1 MFRVLIWIILAPIV
15 AFMLFNVFAL
25 GSIISWRAIAPESTA
40 FMRYQLPMLQ
50 QKDPELVRQYQW
62 VPYDKISVNL
72 KKALIASEDAKFT
85 AHDGFDWKGIQVAIE
100 KNERKGKITAGGS
113 TISQQ
118 LSKNLF
124 LWEGRDYIR
133 KGEETILTSMLE
145 ANMSKKRIFEIYLNV
160 IEWGNGVYGAQAASQ
175 YYYGVNASELSP
187 FQAARLASMVTNP
200 RYYDDNPKDRKLAR
214 KTNIILKRLGSAQI
228 PEDEQDKSM
237 SEQVPKAGKT
247 KKKRKKSK

>member
-1 MFRVLIWIILAPIV
+1 MFRAFIWIVFAPVV
-15 AFMLFNVFAL
+15 AFVLFNVFAL
-25 GSIISWRAIAPESTA
+25 GSIISWRAFAPQSTA
-40 FMRYQLPMLQ
+40 FMRNQLPILQ
-50 QKDPELVRQYQW
+50 EKDPEFERQYQW

-85 AHDGFDWKGIQVAIE
+85 AHDGFDWKGIQAAIE

-145 ANMSKKRIFEIYLNV
+145 ANMNKKRIFEIYLNV

-175 YYYGVNASELSP
+175 YYYGVNASDLTP

-200 RYYDDNPKDRKLAR
+200 RHYDDHPNDRKLAR
-214 KTNIILKRLGSAQI
+214 KTNIILKRMGSAQI
-228 PEDEQDKSM
+228 PEEEQDKSLN
-237 SEQVPKAGKT
+237 ELTPKAGKS
-247 KKKRKKSK
+247 KKKRKRSK